1 MKQGGDD
8 LYRLLNRGMD
18 YVQTSFEAS
27 QGIITPD
34 AKITTIIYSGVVI
47 DINFTLN
54 KSITSA
60 AFNPPFSVYVKIIGE
75 SADDPAPDESTNR
88 VYYPPLFPMHNLCIP
103 EIGEEVLILKQTP
116 LDSSIGYYIGRV
128 NDSSALNISYAK
140 EYIAPNDASTS
151 NYLRYGF
158 GFDVRKLRSKY
169 EDQMPSS
176 NTKNISIPV
185 TFGDVVQ
192 QGRSKT
198 YVRHSFNRN
207 NKEGVFEQ
215 GVRLPGQ
222 PFTTLIRNDFYYVA
236 PGINRTPLEGNVT
249 TSQRS
254 GEENTEENEDGE
266 FDLTPRETTQVINPD
281 YQLGRNEVRVRSIDP
296 SIGKTSTKTI
306 HFIDSSIRRLGN
318 YVLQSQTDEPQ
329 GNINDINRSMIANI
343 ADEIYNISSKENAS
357 NALYR
362 QVLGEKLVEQQQ
374 QNYFL
379 LEEVINTVSGFA
391 ESTQLLLDA
400 FLEHT
405 HALPKIE
412 LNLQKEI
419 KSKDLYRT
427 RPRQIRQPDQ
437 FIKVPGKNIR
447 IQTGT
452 EYVEGPMHAYAIAR
466 GRTPPPLMK
475 RAVYK
480 NQWVPGSMIRVKQP
494 PRIIPGRIKSRN
506 VKQKINFEAI
516 IGGEENPRF
525 TAPIQ
530 TDQDP
535 PKVAF
540 NPVTRTMS
548 RTTKTELGEKT
559 AGVDVSLE
567 NAISSFGVQQER
579 LTELTQKVTDFLSKN
594 QFIN

>member
-1 MKQGGDD
+1 MRQGGDD
-8 LYRLLNRGMD
+8 LFRLLNRGMD
-18 YVQTSFEAS
+18 YVQTSFESS
-27 QGIITPD
+27 QGIITPET
-34 AKITTIIYSGVVI
+34 KLVNIIYSGVVI
-47 DINFTLN
+47 DVNFNLN
-54 KSITSA
+54 ESTTSA
-60 AFNPPFSVYVKIIGE
+60 AFNPPFSVYAKIIGE
-75 SADDPAPDESTNR
+75 SLDEPDPEASGNR
-88 VYYPPLFPMHNLCIP
+88 IYYPPLFPMHNLCIP

-116 LDSSIGYYIGRV
+116 VESSIGYYIGRA
-128 NDSSALNISYAK
+128 NDTSALNISYAR
-140 EYIAPNDASTS
+140 EYVAPNDASTS

-158 GFDVRKLRSKY
+158 GFDVKKLRNKY
-169 EDQMPSS
+169 EDRLPSS

-207 NKEGVFEQ
+207 NKEGVLEQ
-215 GVRLPGQ
+215 GIKLVGRSGSR
-222 PFTTLIRNDFYYVA
+222 LIRNDFNYIA
-236 PGINRTPLEGNVT
+236 PGRKRKNLQSFRGVVSTQRTRDEDET
-249 TSQRS
+249 
-254 GEENTEENEDGE
+254 ETEEFAE
-266 FDLTPRETTQVINPD
+266 LKPREVVKVLDPD
-281 YQLGRNEVRVRSIDP
+281 YMLGDNEIRLKSIDP

-306 HFIDSSIRRLGN
+306 HFIDSSIRRLGD
-318 YVLQSQTDEPQ
+318 YRIQSQVGDSQ
-329 GNINDINRSMIANI
+329 GNINDVDRSIIANL
-343 ADEIYNISSKENAS
+343 ADEIYNISSKETTA
-357 NALYR
+357 AVYR

-412 LNLQKEI
+412 LNLKKEI

-427 RPRQIRQPDQ
+427 RTKIIPQPDQ
-437 FIKVPGKNIR
+437 VIRIPGKRIS

-452 EYVEGPMHAYAIAR
+452 KYVEPPGNEQAR
-466 GRTPPPLMK
+466 AMGMEVPPVPVPIYSYTNTPSS
-475 RAVYK
+475 V
-480 NQWVPGSMIRVKQP
+480 IRVKQP
-494 PRIIPGRIKSRN
+494 PRIIPGRMKARP
-506 VKQKINFEAI
+506 VTQKINFEAI

-530 TDQDP
+530 TDQDSS
-535 PKVAF
+535 KVTF

-567 NAISSFGVQQER
+567 NAILNFAAQQEQ
-579 LTELTQKVTDFLSKN
+579 LTELTQKVTNFLSKN

>member
-8 LYRLLNRGMD
+8 LFRLLNRGMD

-34 AKITTIIYSGVVI
+34 AKVTTIIYSGVVI
-47 DINFTLN
+47 DINFSLN

-60 AFNPPFSVYVKIIGE
+60 AFNPPFSVYAKIIGE

-158 GFDVRKLRSKY
+158 GFDVKKLRSKY

-236 PGINRTPLEGNVT
+236 PGRSRTPLEGNVT

-254 GEENTEENEDGE
+254 ANDVTEENEDGE
-266 FDLTPRETTQVINPD
+266 FDLTPRETTQVVNPD
-281 YQLGRNEVRVRSIDP
+281 YQLSRNEVRVRSIDP

-318 YVLQSQTDEPQ
+318 YVLQSQTGVPQ
-329 GNINDINRSMIANI
+329 GNVNDVDRSMIANI

-412 LNLQKEI
+412 LNLEKEI

-427 RPRQIRQPDQ
+427 RPKIIPQPDQ
-437 FIKVPGKNIR
+437 VIRIPGKRIR
-447 IQTGT
+447 MQTGT
-452 EYVEGPMHAYAIAR
+452 KYVEPPGNEQAMAMGMGVPPVPVPIYSYTN
-466 GRTPPPLMK
+466 TPSS
-475 RAVYK
+475 V
-480 NQWVPGSMIRVKQP
+480 IRVKQP
-494 PRIIPGRIKSRN
+494 PRIIPGRMRARN

-535 PKVAF
+535 PKVSYDII
-540 NPVTRTMS
+540 TRTMT

-567 NAISSFGVQQER
+567 NAISNFAVQQER
-579 LTELTQKVTDFLSKN
+579 LTELTQKVTNFLSKN

>member
-8 LYRLLNRGMD
+8 LLRMLNRGMD
-18 YVQTSFEAS
+18 YVQTSFETS
-27 QGIITPD
+27 QGIITPET
-34 AKITTIIYSGVVI
+34 KLVNIIYSGVVI
-47 DINFTLN
+47 DINFNLN
-54 KSITSA
+54 ESTTSA
-60 AFNPPFSVYVKIIGE
+60 AFNPPFSVYAKIIGE
-75 SADDPAPDESTNR
+75 SLDEADPEASSNR
-88 VYYPPLFPMHNLCIP
+88 IYYPPLFPMHNLCIP

-116 LDSSIGYYIGRV
+116 VESSIGYYIGRA
-128 NDSSALNISYAK
+128 NDTSALNISYAR
-140 EYIAPNDASTS
+140 EYVAPNDASTS

-158 GFDVRKLRSKY
+158 GFDVKKLRNKY
-169 EDQMPSS
+169 EDRLPSS
-176 NTKNISIPV
+176 STKNISIPV

-207 NKEGVFEQ
+207 NKEGVLEQ
-215 GVRLPGQ
+215 GIKLVNQSGSRM
-222 PFTTLIRNDFYYVA
+222 IRNDFNYIA
-236 PGINRTPLEGNVT
+236 PGRKRKSLYSYQGAVRT
-249 TSQRS
+249 QRTRD
-254 GEENTEENEDGE
+254 EEETDTDE
-266 FDLTPRETTQVINPD
+266 FAELQPREVVKVLDPD
-281 YQLGRNEVRVRSIDP
+281 YILGDNEIRLRSIDP

-318 YVLQSQTDEPQ
+318 YRIQSQVGDSQ
-329 GNINDINRSMIANI
+329 GNINDVDRSIIANL
-343 ADEIYNISSKENAS
+343 ADEIYNISSKETTA
-357 NALYR
+357 AVYR

-419 KSKDLYRT
+419 KSKDRFRG
-427 RPRQIRQPDQ
+427 RPTVKKQPDQ
-437 FIKVPGKNIR
+437 FIKVPGQR
-447 IQTGT
+447 VRVQTGT
-452 EYVEGPMHAYAIAR
+452 QMVRNPGAPMHLPDD
-466 GRTPPPLMK
+466 TPGLMMK
-475 RAVYK
+475 QPIYSYTNTPSTV
-480 NQWVPGSMIRVKQP
+480 IRVKQP
-494 PRIIPGRIKSRN
+494 PKIIPGRMRSRN
-506 VKQKINFEAI
+506 IKQKINFEAI

-530 TDQDP
+530 TDQDH
-535 PKVAF
+535 PKVSF
-540 NPVTRTMS
+540 DTITRTMT

-567 NAISSFGVQQER
+567 NAILNFAAQQEQ
-579 LTELTQKVTDFLSKN
+579 LTELTQKVTNFLSKN